1 MAFCSADTGSPL
13 GQTQF
18 LPTGG
23 TCSVGEADKESDA
36 YNALVSSEEEVRDVC
51 PQPLEGRGH
60 RALLASEQESHFL
73 PS

>member
-1 MAFCSADTGSPL
+1 M
-13 GQTQF
+13 
-18 LPTGG
+18 
-23 TCSVGEADKESDA
+23 GEADKESDA